1 MEASTWPLELDGFLP
16 YRVARLAAA
25 LSRGLAAQYELKY
38 RISVAEWRVLVH
50 LARCHQVSVREI
62 HDCVNLDKPRV
73 SRAVTRLT
81 EAGLVAKTGSATDQ
95 RLLSISLTDEGHAL
109 LGHILPRARAY
120 EDRLMSGLTPA
131 EQITLVQIME
141 KLHKVLD
148 ADPEARPRS
157 RLDLPRDAA
166 E

>member
-1 MEASTWPLELDGFLP
+1 M
-16 YRVARLAAA
+16 
-25 LSRGLAAQYELKY
+25 
-38 RISVAEWRVLVH
+38 
-50 LARCHQVSVREI
+50 
-62 HDCVNLDKPRV
+62 NLDKPRV

>member
-1 MEASTWPLELDGFLP
+1 MAEGAFELADFLP
-16 YRVARLAAA
+16 YRIAVLSERVSRRLSLIYGAEA
-25 LSRGLAAQYELKY
+25 G
-38 RISVAEWRVLVH
+38 ITVAEWRVLVH
-50 LARCHQVSVREI
+50 LASCHQVSVREI

>member
-1 MEASTWPLELDGFLP
+1 MAEGAFELADFLP
-16 YRVARLAAA
+16 YRIAVLSERVSRRLSLIYGAEA
-25 LSRGLAAQYELKY
+25 G
-38 RISVAEWRVLVH
+38 ITVAEWRVLVH

>member
-1 MEASTWPLELDGFLP
+1 MAEGAFELADFLP
-16 YRVARLAAA
+16 YRIAVLSERVSRRLSLIYGAEA
-25 LSRGLAAQYELKY
+25 G
-38 RISVAEWRVLVH
+38 ITVAEWRVLVH

-131 EQITLVQIME
+131 EQITLVHIME

>member
-1 MEASTWPLELDGFLP
+1 MAEGAFELADFLP
-16 YRVARLAAA
+16 YQIAVLSERVSRRLSLIYGAEA
-25 LSRGLAAQYELKY
+25 G
-38 RISVAEWRVLVH
+38 ITVAEWRVLVH

>member
-1 MEASTWPLELDGFLP
+1 MAEGAFELADFLP
-16 YRVARLAAA
+16 YRIAVLSERVSRRLSLIYGAEA
-25 LSRGLAAQYELKY
+25 G
-38 RISVAEWRVLVH
+38 ITVAEWRVLVH

-109 LGHILPRARAY
+109 LGNILPRARAY

>member
-1 MEASTWPLELDGFLP
+1 MAEGAFELADFLP
-16 YRVARLAAA
+16 YRIAVLSERVSRRLSLIYGAEA
-25 LSRGLAAQYELKY
+25 G
-38 RISVAEWRVLVH
+38 ITVAEWRVLVH
-50 LARCHQVSVREI
+50 LARCHKVSVREI

-95 RLLSISLTDEGHAL
+95 RLLAISLTDEGHAL
-109 LGHILPRARAY
+109 LGRILPRARAY

-131 EQITLVQIME
+131 EQTALVQIME

>member
-1 MEASTWPLELDGFLP
+1 MAEGAFELADFLP
-16 YRVARLAAA
+16 YRIAVLSERVSRRLSLIYGAEA
-25 LSRGLAAQYELKY
+25 G
-38 RISVAEWRVLVH
+38 ITVAEWRVLVH
-50 LARCHQVSVREI
+50 LARCQQVSVREI

>member
-1 MEASTWPLELDGFLP
+1 MKALLLEEYNKLTVTEMPEPEFGEHEVLVQIKACGICGSDIHGFDGSSGRRIPPLIMGHEASG
-16 YRVARLAAA
+16 
-25 LSRGLAAQYELKY
+25 
-38 RISVAEWRVLVH
+38 I
-50 LARCHQVSVREI
+50 
-62 HDCVNLDKPRV
+62 
-73 SRAVTRLT
+73 
-81 EAGLVAKTGSATDQ
+81 VAKTGSATDQ

>member
-1 MEASTWPLELDGFLP
+1 MAEGAFELADFLP
-16 YRVARLAAA
+16 YRIAVLSERVSRRLSLIYGAEA
-25 LSRGLAAQYELKY
+25 G
-38 RISVAEWRVLVH
+38 ITVAEWRVLVH

-148 ADPEARPRS
+148 ADPKARPRS

>member
-1 MEASTWPLELDGFLP
+1 MAEGAFELADFLP
-16 YRVARLAAA
+16 YRIAVLSERGSRRLSLIYGAEA
-25 LSRGLAAQYELKY
+25 G
-38 RISVAEWRVLVH
+38 ITVAEWRVLVH

-109 LGHILPRARAY
+109 LGNILPRARAY